1 MEQNLILGADH
12 MQEDMALGRKLR
24 VVGTYSPGDYM
35 ILKKLN
41 SIVLD
46 PQSWNQASPV
56 SLQSYDNFNTT
67 V

>member
-46 PQSWNQASPV
+46 PQS
-56 SLQSYDNFNTT
+56 
-67 V
+67 